1 MKLKRN
7 HLIAILIL
15 VFIVGLYV
23 SFALINQYL
32 FTLQCE
38 DGHAKVPDDCPQL
51 MLLTGEWL
59 HYPGA
64 PDPDQLRPLGAEE

>member
-1 MKLKRN
+1 MKLKKN

-32 FTLQCE
+32 FTL
-38 DGHAKVPDDCPQL
+38 
-51 MLLTGEWL
+51 
-59 HYPGA
+59 
-64 PDPDQLRPLGAEE
+64 